1 LGLLVK
7 PSTAA
12 ELAGFGLL
20 AYAAYS
26 WQALAGLALGGIF
39 LLVIGYS
46 IDDEHDAFSLPRIT
60 HPVMSW
66 RVARREK
73 RQAKDSK

>member
-1 LGLLVK
+1 MK

-26 WQALAGLALGGIF
+26 WQALVGLALGGIF

-46 IDDEHDAFSLPRIT
+46 IDDEHDAFHLPRVT
-60 HPVMSW
+60 HPFTAW

-73 RQAKDSK
+73 REAS